1 MKGKA
6 PRKFK
11 RYLTEPDD
19 FKGENRQKYGQLTL
33 KELKLH
39 VSNMDMDALP
49 SSGAPHAPLQRPH
62 PLPPTHNRP
71 LHQRNVL
78 KRLPELTNTPQF
90 NNGNEQTRAIPNP
103 TLFRVSNPLFVVNT
117 LFQILHE
124 DTPATEENNKPKLE
138 LPPERRK
145 PVSNEFLE
153 VAAKSVKVPRPPRLL
168 DHEFTRLTLQTA
180 FSRRKIYS
188 EEKARPKEKDQ

>member
-19 FKGENRQKYGQLTL
+19 FKGENRQKYGHLTL

-49 SSGAPHAPLQRPH
+49 SQGPPHAPLPH
-62 PLPPTHNRP
+62 PQPLPLPTPNRP

-78 KRLPELTNTPQF
+78 KRLPELINTPQF
-90 NNGNEQTRAIPNP
+90 NNGNEQPRAIPNP

-117 LFQILHE
+117 LFQILQE
-124 DTPATEENNKPKLE
+124 DTPNSQEKSKPKLE
-138 LPPERRK
+138 LPAERRK
-145 PVSNEFLE
+145 PVRN
-153 VAAKSVKVPRPPRLL
+153 
-168 DHEFTRLTLQTA
+168 
-180 FSRRKIYS
+180 
-188 EEKARPKEKDQ
+188 